1 MIWKRI
7 NENLTRQEKAEKSK
21 EKEKVS
27 PKDLLAMIVSAYA
40 TILLPCL
47 LVLVG
52 LCALVMWLFG
62 ML

>member
-1 MIWKRI
+1 MIWNRI
-7 NENLTRQEKAEKSK
+7 NENLKRQEKAEKP
-21 EKEKVS
+21 EMTEKVS
-27 PKDLLAMIVSAYA
+27 LKDLLAMTVSAYVM
-40 TILLPCL
+40 ILLPCL

>member
-7 NENLTRQEKAEKSK
+7 HENLSK
-21 EKEKVS
+21 QKKTEEPEEKEEVS
-27 PKDLLAMIVSAYA
+27 HKDLLAMILSAYA

-52 LCALVMWLFG
+52 LCLLVMWLFG
-62 ML
+62 VL

>member
-21 EKEKVS
+21 KKEKVS

>member
-7 NENLTRQEKAEKSK
+7 NENLARQEKAEKPE
-21 EKEKVS
+21 EKEKVGL
-27 PKDLLAMIVSAYA
+27 KDLLAMLVSAYA
-40 TILLPCL
+40 VILLPCL
-47 LVLVG
+47 LFLVG